1 MYTDVGAGSA
11 LILALTHPPPAARGP
26 LEKEGLIRST
36 VAAAPGRILLPV

>member
-11 LILALTHPPPAARGP
+11 LILALTHSLPATRGP